1 MVETHIEESFT
12 DISTQDVF
20 DLLLLE
26 STLDDQALRTIH
38 RPGSTQ
44 FGK

>member
-1 MVETHIEESFT
+1 MAKHTLKNLFT

-38 RPGSTQ
+38 RPGGTQ